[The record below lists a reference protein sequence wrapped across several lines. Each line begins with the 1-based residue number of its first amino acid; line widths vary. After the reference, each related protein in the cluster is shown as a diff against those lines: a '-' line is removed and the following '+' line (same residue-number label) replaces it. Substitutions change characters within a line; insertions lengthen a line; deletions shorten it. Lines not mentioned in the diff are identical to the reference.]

1 MMIRCTLERK
11 GGTVV
16 DIDDD
21 TYHFKPQI
29 NSKGAHVAEVTNP
42 KHIGRFLGITE
53 AYEVSELP
61 PPPLVDLEAP
71 VSRPPT
77 ITSAVPGPAGLTF
90 DDKNYGVIAG
100 DAREQKGPDMLHKK
114 AENAPEPES
123 KGFTLTML
131 KNMVK
136 EDLIDEFGRGT
147 EANLKIDRRRSK
159 ATIVQLISKKLGL
172 I

>member
-77 ITSAVPGPAGLTF
+77 IT
-90 DDKNYGVIAG
+90 DKNYGVIAG